1 MSIND
6 TPDVQLEGVQKPA
19 LMVGVAAAVVLAGF
33 AFYDPRQFFRSY
45 LFGYVFWMAF
55 PLGSLALL
63 MLHHLTGGG
72 WGFVIRR
79 LCEAGTRT
87 FALMAVLFLP
97 LVAGISRLYTQWTN
111 PAWAA
116 EAMQH
121 APFKAKWLSQP
132 FFLTRAVIYFVI
144 WIVLGYLLSK
154 WSMEEDRTGDAG
166 MHNRMEALSAPGL
179 ILYGLTATFSMIDW
193 VMSLDPDW
201 MSTMYG
207 LIFVV
212 VHVFTAMAFLIFV
225 ASRFAG
231 HQPLATVATP
241 SRFHDLGTLLFA
253 FTMLW
258 AYLSF
263 SQFLIIWAGNV
274 KAEIT
279 WYVHRGLGEWSWL
292 AGVLLVLHFFVP
304 FFILLN
310 RTIKRR
316 RDLMREVA
324 VALIVISALDVF
336 WIITPSFFPTAEM
349 RATDVLAHVLA
360 LAAIGGFWVWAFAKQ
375 AQGRPLVPLHDPRME
390 GAVEHGA

>member
-1 MSIND
+1 MSMSDI
-6 TPDVQLEGVQKPA
+6 PDVQLERAKKPA
-19 LMVGVAAAVVLAGF
+19 LVVGLGAAVLLAAM
-33 AFYDPRQFFRSY
+33 AFSDKDQFFRSY

-97 LVAGISRLYTQWTN
+97 LAAGISRLYPWTK
-111 PAWAA
+111 AGWAE
-116 EAMQH
+116 EAVKH
-121 APFKAKWLSQP
+121 APFKATWLSQP
-132 FFLTRAVIYFVI
+132 FFLGRAVIYFVV
-144 WIVLGYLLSK
+144 WIGLGYLLSK
-154 WSMEEDRTGDAG
+154 WSLEEDETADAG

-179 ILYGLTATFSMIDW
+179 ILYGLTATFAVIDW
-193 VMSLDPDW
+193 VMSIDPDW

-212 VHVFTAMAFLIFV
+212 VHVFTAMAFLILM
-225 ASRFAG
+225 ASRFAD
-231 HQPLATVATP
+231 HEPLATVATP

-263 SQFLIIWAGNV
+263 SQFLIIWAGNL
-274 KAEIT
+274 KSEIT
-279 WYVHRGLGEWSWL
+279 WFVHRSMGEWSWL
-292 AGVLLVLHFFVP
+292 AGLLLLFHFFVP

-310 RTIKRR
+310 RPIKRR
-316 RDLMREVA
+316 KDLMAKVA
-324 VALIVISALDVF
+324 LALIVVSALDVF
-336 WIITPSFFPTAEM
+336 WIITPSFFPTAAL
-349 RATDVLAHVLA
+349 RFTDVLAHLLA
-360 LAAIGGFWVWAFAKQ
+360 LAAIGGLWLWAFAKQ

-390 GAVEHGA
+390 EVVEHGA

>member
-1 MSIND
+1 MSMSD
-6 TPDVQLEGVQKPA
+6 TPDVQLERMQKPA
-19 LMVGVAAAVVLAGF
+19 LVAGLAAAVLLGGMAFAGG
-33 AFYDPRQFFRSY
+33 DRDQFFRSY
-45 LFGYVFWMAF
+45 LYGYVFWLAF

-97 LVAGISRLYTQWTN
+97 LVAGISRLYPWTR
-111 PAWAA
+111 AGWAA
-116 EAMQH
+116 EAAVH
-121 APFKAKWLSQP
+121 APFKARYLSQP
-132 FFLTRAVIYFVI
+132 FFLGRAVIYFAI
-144 WIVLGYLLSK
+144 WIGLGYLLSK
-154 WSMEEDRTGDAG
+154 WSLEEDQTGDAG

-179 ILYGLTATFSMIDW
+179 ILYGLTATFAVIDW
-193 VMSLDPDW
+193 VMSIDPGW

-212 VHVFTAMAFLIFV
+212 IHVFTAMAFLIFI
-225 ASRFAG
+225 ASRFAD
-231 HQPLATVATP
+231 HEPLATVASS

-263 SQFLIIWAGNV
+263 SQFLIIWAGNL
-274 KAEIT
+274 KSEIT
-279 WYVHRGLGEWSWL
+279 WYLHRGIGEWSWVAAL
-292 AGVLLVLHFFVP
+292 LLVFHFFVP

-310 RTIKRR
+310 RPIKRR
-316 RDLMREVA
+316 RQAMAKVA
-324 VALIVISALDVF
+324 VALIVVSAMDVF
-336 WIITPSFFPTAEM
+336 WIVTPSFFPAPTLHL
-349 RATDVLAHVLA
+349 TDVLAVV
-360 LAAIGGFWVWAFAKQ
+360 AIGGIWIWAFARQ

-390 GAVEHGA
+390 EAVEHGA